1 MGAAGCQFSHH
12 RIDSANA
19 VSQTRSHSG
28 YAPVNASARV
38 AHGLLIHAT
47 VLGHGL
53 NKHLVQPLNVCLQ
66 RSAHG
71 IRQGLVGVAVDL
83 VFASKDVR
91 YGDAVIGQRTAKVHM
106 SHDHA
111 NRAHV
116 RRIGKHHLICRT
128 CSQVGS
134 AGGHAIGHRHNGLA
148 ATGGVNALGQLK
160 RASHFTAGAVH
171 H

>member
-1 MGAAGCQFSHH
+1 MVAPGRQFSHH

-38 AHGLLIHAT
+38 AHGLLVHAA

-71 IRQGLVGVAVDL
+71 IGQGLVRVAVDL
-83 VFASKDVR
+83 VFASKDMR
-91 YGDAVIGQRTAKVHM
+91 DGDAVIGQRTAKVHM
-106 SHDHA
+106 AHHHA
-111 NRAHV
+111 NGAHV
-116 RRIGKHHLICRT
+116 RRVGKHHLI
-128 CSQVGS
+128 GS
-134 AGGHAIGHRHNGLA
+134 
-148 ATGGVNALGQLK
+148 TG
-160 RASHFTAGAVH
+160 S
-171 H
+171 